1 MKKSSQD
8 YVFQAIKDLGIYDDP
23 LEFCKHNMT
32 VYKVASAALKLLCGN
47 IKEYTMRRQ
56 FDDFEEADKFVEL
69 YIAKN
74 IGHILMESGFLKFE
88 RKEERGIVTLTGR
101 VLVFDDEQKETK

>member
-1 MKKSSQD
+1 MGKGSQD
-8 YVFQAIKDLGIYDDP
+8 YVFQAIKDLGISDNP

-32 VYKVASAALKLLCGN
+32 VYRVADTAVELISKN
-47 IKEYTMRRQ
+47 IKEYSMRRQ
-56 FDDFEEADKFVEL
+56 FATFEEADKFVEL

-101 VLVFDDEQKETK
+101 VLVFDDEQKEAK